1 MKVQPPCGNCENREV
16 GCHSTCESYK
26 KYTEEKDNYK
36 NQMLEIKKKNNLHRD
51 FVISQLEK
59 NRRAHR

>member
-1 MKVQPPCGNCENREV
+1 MRVQPPCSQCTEREL
-16 GCHSTCESYK
+16 GCHSTCMSYK

-36 NQMLEIKKKNNLHRD
+36 SQILEIKKKNNLHRD